1 MLVPFGFRGADFGK
15 REKNVTPAQLYLRQ
29 KSALH
34 AAEKYYT
41 PEEFQQLLADLR
53 DGLISV
59 QIYDEGIIID
69 RPPRRCTVG
78 LR

>member
-1 MLVPFGFRGADFGK
+1 VLAPFGYLGANFGK
-15 REKNVTPAQLYLRQ
+15 REKDATAAQLYLRH
-29 KSALH
+29 KSALL

-53 DGLISV
+53 DGLIAV

-69 RPPRRCTVG
+69 RPARP
-78 LR
+78 